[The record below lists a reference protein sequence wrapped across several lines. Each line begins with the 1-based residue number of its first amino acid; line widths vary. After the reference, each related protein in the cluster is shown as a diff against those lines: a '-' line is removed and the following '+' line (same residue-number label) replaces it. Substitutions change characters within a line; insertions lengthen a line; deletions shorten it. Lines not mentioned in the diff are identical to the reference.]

1 MNLSK
6 NVLTLFLFLCLCSAI
21 VVKSNEALVNA
32 GPSTLIVGSDNYKT
46 IQEAIN
52 NASSGD
58 TIFVRKGI
66 YTENIVINKSITLIG
81 EDRESTI
88 IDGGATGN
96 VISIKASNVTI
107 KGFTIKKSDPSIGC
121 GIFIERSGNII
132 SNNSILNNYAG
143 IQITFSS
150 ANQIY
155 ENIISAN
162 YVGIQLFYSSGNAI
176 YRNVI
181 SSNTDGIDAY
191 YSVGNIFYENTINNN
206 NLGVYLSSSS
216 NNVFYHN
223 NFVDNKY
230 YNAYTE
236 QAANTWYYK
245 GEGNYWDDYDGKDLD
260 KDGIGNTPYVITGKN
275 TDYYP
280 LMGRYYTFAVH
291 FKEDYRIAIV
301 SNSTISNFTF
311 KVAAESRS
319 RIILFNASSTNGS
332 AGFSRVVIPK
342 ALMENIHMVLVNEEE
357 VNATLLNVSDVENA
371 YLYIEYSG
379 NCSIK
384 VVYLELLDL
393 YYQLLDEFHGLNATN
408 NALVKEFN
416 SLNETL
422 HNLLKNYDELQ
433 NCLENLNSML
443 AALNKTLHN
452 FLNDYGDFQK
462 EFSDMS
468 MSYQKEVQNFKSLT
482 YIFAAVTAVF
492 IMITIYLSKI
502 AHEKQRRIIES

>member
-1 MNLSK
+1 
-6 NVLTLFLFLCLCSAI
+6 V
-21 VVKSNEALVNA
+21 LVNA
-32 GPSTLIVGSDNYKT
+32 SPSTLIVGPNNYKT

-107 KGFTIKKSDPSIGC
+107 KGFTIKNSDPFVGS
-121 GIFIERSGNII
+121 GIFIERFGNIVI
-132 SNNSILNNYAG
+132 SNNNIVNNNIG
-143 IQITFSS
+143 IQISFSS
-150 ANQIY
+150 RNQIY

-162 YVGIQLFYSSGNAI
+162 YVGIQLLYSSGNAI

-181 SSNTDGIDAY
+181 SSNTYGIDAY
-191 YSVGNIFYENTINNN
+191 YYSVSNIFYENAINNN
-206 NLGVYLSSSS
+206 DWGIYLSFYSN

-223 NFVDNKY
+223 NFVGNI
-230 YNAYTE
+230 YNVYAE
-236 QAANTWYYK
+236 QTANTWFYN
-245 GEGNYWDDYDGKDLD
+245 GEGNYWDDYKGEDLD
-260 KDGIGNTPYVITGKN
+260 KDGIGDTPHKIDEEN
-275 TDYYP
+275 IDHYP

-291 FKEDYRIAIV
+291 FKEEDYRIAIV
-301 SNSTISNFTF
+301 SNSTISDFTF
-311 KVAAESRS
+311 KVAAESKS
-319 RIILFNASSTNGS
+319 RIILFNASNTNGS

-342 ALMENIHMVLVNEEE
+342 ALMGNIHVVLVNEEE
-357 VNATLLNVSDVENA
+357 VNATLLNVADVENA

-379 NCSIK
+379 NCSIEI
-384 VVYLELLDL
+384 VYLELLDL
-393 YYQLLDEFHGLNATN
+393 YYQLLADYSELLDKFHGLNVTN

-433 NCLENLNSML
+433 KYFENLSSVL

-452 FLNDYGDFQK
+452 FLNDYSDFQK

-468 MSYQKEVQNFKSLT
+468 MSYQNEAQNFKSLT
-482 YIFAAVTAVF
+482 YIFAAMTAVF
-492 IMITIYLSKI
+492 IMVTIYLSKI